1 MALKEYA
8 SADGAAIADAGGNP
22 ALDPDFYRMD
32 KVRARIE
39 QAEAED
45 TQQALAGTAPSRI
58 AQIPLRDVQPSPF
71 NPRKSYNEQA
81 DKDLDESV
89 RQVGIMQPVLVR
101 PVPLPIDPQVVG
113 HYELVY
119 GHRRFYSAQRCELE
133 TIPAQVRLLT
143 DDQVA
148 QMQAIEN
155 LQREDITVMEEARG
169 YAEYIRRHGIT
180 KDQLALQIG
189 KSRTYVYNRLKLA
202 TLVAPAAKAL
212 EAGAVKAEV
221 ATLIARVPEK
231 LQDKALVL
239 VTTNHPGRHGEP
251 APFRW
256 ARDTLLE
263 AFSLDLKKDA
273 IFDTADANLV
283 PSAGPCTTCPMRSGC
298 SPEIYGDVVEKASM
312 TAHWLEG
319 KKGNADAC
327 MDPDCF
333 ASKKKAHLA
342 AQAKALEAKGK
353 FVVSGSAA
361 KAALGSGGEVK
372 GNYVALSTV
381 RKALNQIP
389 ERDRPKVVTILDQ
402 RTGKA
407 VEAVKRAEIAT
418 FGADVAKAVAKPNRT
433 DSYAEQRKK
442 DEAEA
447 TRRTADNRQL
457 LTAVRAAAA
466 QAPRSELDLR
476 IISLAMLE
484 SFPGEE
490 CELLAQLHGHSH
502 WHGLK
507 NSIEAMAPDQLALLL
522 LDFALV
528 MHVEVESYNL
538 SSKPEYLLAAAA
550 HYGVKVGQGTVVATD
565 EGGEA

>member
-1 MALKEYA
+1 MSLKEYA
-8 SADGAAIADAGGNP
+8 SADGATIAEAGNP
-22 ALDPDFYRMD
+22 ASAPDFYSMD
-32 KVRARIE
+32 KVRERIAR
-39 QAEAED
+39 AEAED
-45 TQQALAGTAPSRI
+45 SDQALRGMAPSRI
-58 AQIPLRDVQPSPF
+58 AQIPLRDVLPSPF
-71 NPRKSYNEQA
+71 NPRHSFNEQA
-81 DKDLDESV
+81 DKDLDDSV

-101 PVPLPIDPQVVG
+101 PVPLPVDPATIG

-119 GHRRFYSAQRCELE
+119 GHRRFYSAQRCELAA
-133 TIPAQVRLLT
+133 IPAQVRMLT

-155 LQREDITVMEEARG
+155 LQREDITVMEEAKG
-169 YAEYIRRHGIT
+169 YADYIRRHNIT
-180 KDQLALQIG
+180 KDQLAEQIG

-202 TLVAPAAKAL
+202 TLVPAAVHAL
-212 EAGAVKAEV
+212 QDGKIKAEV

-231 LQDKALVL
+231 LQDKAVTL
-239 VTTNHPGRHGEP
+239 VTTNHPSRHGEP

-283 PSAGPCTTCPMRSGC
+283 PAAGPCTTCPNRSGC
-298 SPEIYGDVVEKASM
+298 SPEIYGDVIEKASL

-353 FVVSGSAA
+353 LVVTGSAA

-389 ERDRPKVVTILDQ
+389 EKDRPKVVTILDH

-418 FGADVAKAVAKPNRT
+418 LGADLAKAVAKPSYHDN
-433 DSYAEQRKK
+433 YAEQRKK

-447 TRRTADNRQL
+447 TRRTAGNRQL

-466 QAPRSELDLR
+466 LAPRSELDLR
-476 IISLAMLE
+476 IISRAMLE
-484 SFPGEE
+484 ACPGEE
-490 CELLAQLHGHSH
+490 VHLLAEIY
-502 WHGLK
+502 GLENWRK
-507 NSIEAMAPDQLALLL
+507 LGGLIETMTADQLALLL

-538 SSKPEYLLAAAA
+538 STKPDYLLAAAA
-550 HYGVKVGQGTVVATD
+550 HYGVKVGQGTVID
-565 EGGEA
+565 GEGEDA